1 MITSEGMKRIFANVF
16 GRRNDEA
23 KVTKAPGRVN
33 LIGEHTDYNDG
44 FVLPTPISRH
54 VWAAAATNESGT
66 ANLYAGDYDERASF
80 DLDDIRFD
88 VYHSWA
94 NYVMGVA
101 WALLEEGHSLGG
113 VDLAISGDVPVGAG
127 LSSSAAIEVAVA
139 RMFVHLFGLEID
151 PVELAYIG
159 KRAENEFV
167 GVQSGIMDQF
177 VGSLG
182 RLGEAL
188 FIDCRTNEHESIPM
202 PEGVRVV
209 IVNTMVVRELQS
221 SAYNERRRQCE
232 EGVRMLRKEIPNVQA
247 LRDVSLGGL
256 QRFRGVLPDVIM
268 KRCIHVV
275 SENSRVL
282 EAVKAFRDDDVV
294 SFGELMYDS
303 HVSLRDDY
311 EVSCAELDILVEAA
325 KGIRGTL
332 GARMTGAGFGG
343 CTVNLVEE
351 DRVPHF
357 AKEIVERYRSATGT
371 VPDVY
376 MV

>member
-188 FIDCRTNEHESIPM
+188 LGCHREHDGGAGAP
-202 PEGVRVV
+202 V
-209 IVNTMVVRELQS
+209 L
-221 SAYNERRRQCE
+221 
-232 EGVRMLRKEIPNVQA
+232 
-247 LRDVSLGGL
+247 GL
-256 QRFRGVLPDVIM
+256 QRAASAVRGRGPYVTERDTERPGTEGRFPGRATEVPGRPT
-268 KRCIHVV
+268 RCDHEEVHPCGLR
-275 SENSRVL
+275 EQSR
-282 EAVKAFRDDDVV
+282 A
-294 SFGELMYDS
+294 
-303 HVSLRDDY
+303 
-311 EVSCAELDILVEAA
+311 
-325 KGIRGTL
+325 RG
-332 GARMTGAGFGG
+332 R
-343 CTVNLVEE
+343 
-351 DRVPHF
+351 
-357 AKEIVERYRSATGT
+357 
-371 VPDVY
+371 
-376 MV
+376 

>member
-1 MITSEGMKRIFANVF
+1 MITSEGIKRIFANVF
-16 GRRNDEA
+16 GRRTDEA
-23 KVTKAPGRVN
+23 QVTKAPGRVN

-54 VWAAAATNESGT
+54 VWAAAAINDSGT
-66 ANLYAGDYDERASF
+66 ANLYAVDYDERASF
-80 DLDDIRFD
+80 DLNDIRFD
-88 VYHSWA
+88 AEHGWA

-101 WALLEEGHSLGG
+101 WALLEEGHSMGG

-139 RMFVHLFGLEID
+139 RMFVHLFSLEID

-188 FIDCRTNEHESIPM
+188 FIDCRTDEYQRIPM
-202 PEGVRVV
+202 PDGVRFFV
-209 IVNTMVVRELQS
+209 VNTMVRRELQS
-221 SAYNERRRQCE
+221 SAYNERRLQCE

-247 LRDVSLGGL
+247 LRDVSLEEL
-256 QRFRGVLPDVIM
+256 ERFRGVLPDVIM
-268 KRCIHVV
+268 RRCSHVV
-275 SENSRVL
+275 SENNRVI
-282 EAVKAFRDDDVV
+282 EAVKAFREDDVV
-294 SFGELMYDS
+294 RFGTLMYDS
-303 HVSLRDDY
+303 HASLRYDY
-311 EVSCAELDILVEAA
+311 EVSCRELDVLVEAA

-343 CTVNLVEE
+343 CTVNMVEE

-357 AKEIVERYRSATGT
+357 AKEIIERYSSATGS

>member
-54 VWAAAATNESGT
+54 VWAAAAINESGT

-88 VYHSWA
+88 VEHGWA

-159 KRAENEFV
+159 MRAENEFV

-182 RLGEAL
+182 RQGEAL

-232 EGVRMLRKEIPNVQA
+232 EGVRMLRKEMPNAQA
-247 LRDVSLGGL
+247 LRDVSQGELE
-256 QRFRGVLPDVIM
+256 RFRGVLPDVIM
-268 KRCIHVV
+268 RRCIHVV

-294 SFGELMYDS
+294 RFGELMYDS

-311 EVSCAELDILVEAA
+311 EVSCTELDILVEAA

-332 GARMTGAGFGG
+332 GSRMTGAGFGG

-357 AKEIVERYRSATGT
+357 AKEIIERYRFATGT